1 MDNIIDKSA
10 MLQEEPAC
18 LHNGEIYD
26 PNMPE
31 IQKMQMGYMD
41 DLDLYNKMC
50 HSDIE
55 TRRAKLKELLA
66 ECGEGCYVETPFR
79 ANFGGKHVHFGS
91 NIYVNS
97 GCTFVDDTHIYVG
110 DCCQFGPNVI
120 VATAAHPTDPA
131 LREKGLQFN
140 KPVHIGRNCWIG
152 AGSIILPGVTIG
164 ENTTIGAGSVVTK
177 DIPANVV
184 AVGNPCRVIRTL

>member
-1 MDNIIDKSA
+1 MNNIIDKIA
-10 MLQEEPAC
+10 EEPAC
-18 LHNGEIYD
+18 LHNGELYD

-31 IQKMQMGYMD
+31 LQKKQMGYMD
-41 DLDLYNKMC
+41 ELDAYNKMC

-55 TRRAKLKELLA
+55 ARTAKLKELLA
-66 ECGEGCYVETPFR
+66 ECGEGCYIETPFR
-79 ANFGGKHVHFGS
+79 ANFGGKHVHFGR

-120 VATAAHPTDPA
+120 VATAAHPTAPA